1 MLTKDTFFAIEDTIE
16 QMMEENDGIISLI
29 PNLDKIAKRAK
40 VSIETVKEYLSVL
53 LFEEQA

>member
-16 QMMEENDGIISLI
+16 QMMEENDGIKSLI